1 MGNLGRIYQLNEFLP
16 DSTGLTFCSLLREN
30 KIKTICHPQRERE
43 QCAYIK
49 NKFSPALLPYLQKI
63 N

>member
-1 MGNLGRIYQLNEFLP
+1 MGTKPWRIYQLNEFLP

-30 KIKTICHPQRERE
+30 KIKTICHPQRE

-49 NKFSPALLPYLQKI
+49 NKFSPALLPYFQEI